1 MSVTSLYPVL
11 MSHDV
16 SAAATFYRD
25 LLGFETTFETD
36 WYVSLRLGGFELA
49 IVAHDHPTVPA
60 GYRELPRG
68 VIVNLEVDDV
78 DALHRRLSG
87 AAGVDVVS
95 PLRDED
101 FGQRH
106 FLLAAPDGALLD
118 IIQPVAPGE
127 DYAEAYVQA

>member
-16 SAAATFYRD
+16 PAAATFYRD
-25 LLGFETTFETD
+25 LLDFETTFETD

-49 IVAHDHPTVPA
+49 IVAHDHPTVPD

-127 DYAEAYVQA
+127 HYAEAYVQA